1 MGNSEDEAGEEEG
14 AVEWSGKLLGTRE
27 VRGTGRTQGNRIRGA
42 GDPHR
47 PVLEWECSVRKRGP
61 PREAGGEGTG
71 CPGELGVY
79 CAEFILNTNV
89 SILFYL
95 IKQTFYF

>member
-27 VRGTGRTQGNRIRGA
+27 VRGTDRTQGDRIRDA

-71 CPGELGVY
+71 CPGELGVCY
-79 CAEFILNTNV
+79 ARFIFKHE
-89 SILFYL
+89 LFNLIYL
-95 IKQTFYF
+95 MKQTF